1 MKKRKWSKS
10 EKLKILREAKKEGVQ
25 VTIRKYGVYPS
36 TYYNWRKKY
45 EIDGE
50 TGIEDTAVRRKKDKY
65 IRKLENQVSLLKEL
79 LAEREME
86 IALRD
91 ELLAKKYPWAKRK
104 T

>member
-1 MKKRKWSKS
+1 MKKRRWSKA

-45 EIDGE
+45 EIGGE
-50 TGIEDTAVRRKKDKY
+50 SAVEDTAARRKKDKY
-65 IRKLENQVSLLKEL
+65 IRQLEDEVGLLKQL
-79 LAEREME
+79 LAERDIE

-91 ELLAKKYPWAKRK
+91 DLLAKKYPWARK
-104 T
+104 KI